1 MATTLCP
8 WLDGCVCFRVRA
20 DKTVEVRQPTSSI
33 PRTDSLANTH
43 VHFLGKPSGPALLA
57 SSDSQLIRT
66 QITASNNTAQP
77 SVNKRQCG
85 TSHRRDVTISSPGF
99 SLVILHQNRC
109 PRILSVCF
117 RISFYQYSI
126 QANGLWRHGQSKGK
140 KTSHSSKYKI
150 QYSKSY
156 CNKTGHQPV
165 Q

>member
-43 VHFLGKPSGPALLA
+43 VHFLGKPSGPAILA
-57 SSDSQLIRT
+57 GSDSQLIRT
-66 QITASNNTAQP
+66 QITASNRRLK
-77 SVNKRQCG
+77 SVSAERHIAEMSQYRVRA
-85 TSHRRDVTISSPGF
+85 SLSLLYISTVV
-99 SLVILHQNRC
+99 LV
-109 PRILSVCF
+109 
-117 RISFYQYSI
+117 FYQFALIFLSI
-126 QANGLWRHGQSKGK
+126 STSYKPMAYGDTGRARGK
-140 KTSHSSKYKI
+140 SILTSIKLI